1 MTRRRGRPMTR
12 AERTERALAQ
22 RADDLTAETRTAW
35 AMADAVVMLHGVDS
49 VEARKAVDAAWVV
62 QDARDEAAKEHWR
75 HLNA

>member
-1 MTRRRGRPMTR
+1 MTR
-12 AERTERALAQ
+12 AERTERALAR

-35 AMADAVVMLHGVDS
+35 ARADAVVTLHGVDS
-49 VEARKAVDAAWVV
+49 AEAREAVRLAWVV